1 VQRLVS
7 HLCPFIRYLANS
19 LRAITSHHGRGAAQ
33 RNAPE
38 HGVVYTGPFPPRP
51 IQNEV
56 RLPTTPIRID
66 PFDKFDTLHPASR
79 VDYAKTYNIEHNVKV
94 KPFGM
99 VNNQFMNHLLRQW
112 AQVLMRRF
120 NPARSAFS
128 AVSEATLRD
137 LGFTND
143 MIRAVQV
150 MMRPRSKGPVAD
162 ARTSITSV
170 ARNSAKEEL
179 KADEEEDASTAER
192 LTNEAEA
199 LKLANQ
205 VVELIV
211 AGMTYTLAVDHVRQ
225 LAENGNGFEGEDDPV
240 EEDDDDDDDEDDD
253 EDEDEQE
260 EGSDEEA
267 SSSSS
272 EEESG

>member
-1 VQRLVS
+1 
-7 HLCPFIRYLANS
+7 
-19 LRAITSHHGRGAAQ
+19 
-33 RNAPE
+33 
-38 HGVVYTGPFPPRP
+38 
-51 IQNEV
+51 
-56 RLPTTPIRID
+56 
-66 PFDKFDTLHPASR
+66 
-79 VDYAKTYNIEHNVKV
+79 
-94 KPFGM
+94 
-99 VNNQFMNHLLRQW
+99 
-112 AQVLMRRF
+112 
-120 NPARSAFS
+120 
-128 AVSEATLRD
+128 
-137 LGFTND
+137 
-143 MIRAVQV
+143 
-150 MMRPRSKGPVAD
+150 MRPRSKGPVAD

-179 KADEEEDASTAER
+179 KADEEEDASTAEK

-240 EEDDDDDDDEDDD
+240 GEDDDDDDEDDD
-253 EDEDEQE
+253 EGEQE
-260 EGSDEEA
+260 EESDEEA